1 MNGEMEHEER
11 EEEEAVKEEEQESEG
26 EEEEEEGQEEEE
38 EEDEL
43 ISTCS
48 LMARNGRLAVTKE
61 LNWNKKRLNWK

>member
-26 EEEEEEGQEEEE
+26 EEEEEEQEEEE